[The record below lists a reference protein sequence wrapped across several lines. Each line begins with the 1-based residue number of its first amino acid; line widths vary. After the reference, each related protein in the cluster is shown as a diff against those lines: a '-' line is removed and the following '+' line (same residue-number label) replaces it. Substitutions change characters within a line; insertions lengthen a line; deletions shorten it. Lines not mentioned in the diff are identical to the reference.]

1 MKRLIL
7 AGLVS
12 LAAFNAVQLSTPSDE
27 AAPPRCD
34 LVDCF
39 PCPEGTVLA
48 PRGNDCCRCVA
59 V

>member
-7 AGLVS
+7 AAIVS
-12 LAAFNAVQLSTPSDE
+12 FAAICSAQLSTPD
-27 AAPPRCD
+27 AAAEPSRCD

-48 PRGNDCCRCVA
+48 PTGNDCCRCVA

>member
-1 MKRLIL
+1 MRRLVL
-7 AGLVS
+7 AGMVS
-12 LAAFNAVQLSTPSDE
+12 LAAFCAVQLSAVEPA